1 MEARHG
7 MAARRVSLAAA
18 RLQRQQYQQELA
30 QLEEQQ
36 QAMKAD
42 IAQMAP
48 LMEDESLW
56 SLSSPSAVLEAAA
69 AERTP
74 TKPSRVDAAAQDE
87 SGAIAT
93 CPPYA
98 AAIADD
104 FEKRRRDALLLFSS
118 SITDKEFFNDF
129 DDDFDDSDV

>member
-74 TKPSRVDAAAQDE
+74 TKPSRTRSTGPCRVAPGTTKHPSHTAKRTHRLAQKGLGCSTPAQAQD
-87 SGAIAT
+87 
-93 CPPYA
+93 PH
-98 AAIADD
+98 
-104 FEKRRRDALLLFSS
+104 
-118 SITDKEFFNDF
+118 
-129 DDDFDDSDV
+129 